1 MIRAT
6 FAIVKETPREGE
18 RYPDKTTLVEFDLEV
33 EVGEGIRTFQEAL
46 NRLTEPRATLVH
58 GPISEDDAEAKG

>member
-1 MIRAT
+1 MIRAKFT
-6 FAIVKETPREGE
+6 IVKETPREGE

-46 NRLTEPRATLVH
+46 ARLTQDVPMLVM
-58 GPISEDDAEAKG
+58 DRDRR